1 MSYSGALCTYLI
13 ETTIDRPVALFL
25 FAQFLQMV
33 PGDCHV
39 DVSDKEAA
47 GAAEVLPEDGSNK
60 STRPMPYLT
69 FELS

>member
-1 MSYSGALCTYLI
+1 MSYSLVLRSPLI
-13 ETTIDRPVALFL
+13 QPTTDQLVALFL
-25 FAQFLQMV
+25 FAQFLQVV
-33 PGDCHV
+33 PGICHV
-39 DVSDKEAA
+39 DVSEKEAA